1 MASAQPTMYATS
13 YSPMKIK
20 TIGVL
25 CTLVATV
32 SLGVNQS
39 NAIELVVNG
48 GFETGSLTGWA
59 LTPNTIPFG
68 TTPGVQMSGVSHSGD
83 WAVALGNYPTVGFLT
98 QSIATT
104 AGTTYD
110 ISFWLQL
117 RNQSGLSP
125 DFNNFSL
132 SFGSTTLPGGFTNNQ
147 SPFGYTKF
155 AFTGITATSASTA
168 LQFSFSEKLGYMAL
182 DDVSVQLSTG
192 GAPANGV
199 PDGGSS
205 AALFGVVALGMGA
218 FARFSRKH

>member
-1 MASAQPTMYATS
+1 
-13 YSPMKIK
+13 MKIK

-25 CTLVATV
+25 CALVAAV
-32 SLGVNQS
+32 SFGVSKS

-48 GFETGSLTGWA
+48 GFETGSLAGWT

-83 WAVALGNYPTVGFLT
+83 WAVALGNYPTIGFLT

-104 AGTTYD
+104 AGSTYD

-125 DFNNFSL
+125 DFNNFSMG
-132 SFGSTTLPGGFTNNQ
+132 FGSTTLPGGFTNNQ

-155 AFTGITATSASTA
+155 TFTGITATSASTA

-192 GAPANGV
+192 GAPPGSGV
-199 PDGGSS
+199 PDGGST
-205 AALFGVVALGMGA
+205 AALFGVVVLGMGA
-218 FARFSRKH
+218 FARFWRRH